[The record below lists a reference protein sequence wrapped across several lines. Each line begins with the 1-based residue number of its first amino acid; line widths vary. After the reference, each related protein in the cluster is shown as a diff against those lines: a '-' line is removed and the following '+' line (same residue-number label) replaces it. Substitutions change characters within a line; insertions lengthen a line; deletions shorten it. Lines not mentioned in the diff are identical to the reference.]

1 MSRNPL
7 DIVVQ
12 PKARTALSIAAVAT
26 VALATAGLITTARTN
41 DQRMENVRA
50 AVLAAGYGDATVQ
63 PIKGDECW
71 RAREGFTWQTPR
83 ASGSACAGPGPEVHL
98 FPGQPRPSLNS
109 LARLRDK
116 APGPAPL

>member
-12 PKARTALSIAAVAT
+12 PKARAALSIAAVAT
-26 VALATAGLITTARTN
+26 VALAAAGLITTARTN

-71 RAREGFTWQTPR
+71 RAREGFTWATGR
-83 ASGSACAGPGPEVHL
+83 ASGSACAGPGSEVHL
-98 FPGQPRPSLNS
+98 FPGQPRPSLS
-109 LARLRDK
+109 GIARLQDK
-116 APGPAPL
+116 GSSHDPL